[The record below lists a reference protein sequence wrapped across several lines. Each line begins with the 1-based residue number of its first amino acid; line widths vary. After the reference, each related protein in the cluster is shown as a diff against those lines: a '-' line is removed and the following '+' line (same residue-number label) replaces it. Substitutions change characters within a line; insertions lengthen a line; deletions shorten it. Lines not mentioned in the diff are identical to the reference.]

1 MNAAL
6 SLSCPAIASPADE
19 RVEVTIGKTPYVR
32 FDLNDYSVPHTHV
45 SRSLVALA
53 TLDEVRI
60 LDGADVIA
68 THPRSFDRAERVENP
83 DHIAGLVRHKRH
95 ARRLRGQDRLVQ
107 AAPNSERLLADAA
120 RRGSN
125 LGAIVAALLRLLD
138 EYGAAE
144 LEAGIDEALKRG
156 VPHPNAVRL
165 SLARR
170 RELRDQ
176 PPSIP
181 VDLPKDPRLR
191 DIAVRDHDLGGY
203 DGLAGD
209 PEEDSEE

>member
-1 MNAAL
+1 M
-6 SLSCPAIASPADE
+6 
-19 RVEVTIGKTPYVR
+19 
-32 FDLNDYSVPHTHV
+32 
-45 SRSLVALA
+45 
-53 TLDEVRI
+53 RI

-68 THPRSFDRAERVENP
+68 THPRSFDKAERVENP

-107 AAPNSERLLADAA
+107 AAPNSERLLTDAA
-120 RRGSN
+120 KRGSN
-125 LGAIVAALLRLLD
+125 LGTIVAALLRLLD
-138 EYGAAE
+138 GYGAAE

-170 RELRDQ
+170 RELRDE
-176 PPSIP
+176 PPPIP
-181 VDLPKDPRLR
+181 VDLPKHPRLR

-203 DGLAGD
+203 DGLAGE